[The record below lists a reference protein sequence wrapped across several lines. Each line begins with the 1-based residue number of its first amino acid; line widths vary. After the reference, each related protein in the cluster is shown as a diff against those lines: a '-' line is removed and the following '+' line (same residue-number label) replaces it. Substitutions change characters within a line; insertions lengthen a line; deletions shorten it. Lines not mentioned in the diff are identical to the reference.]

1 MILEAFHLPENKKK
15 TKHYIEDLKN
25 RKHEYSKS
33 GIQKNIFA
41 FECFPFYTSGSL
53 QFSLSY
59 CFLVFKLEGS
69 GNLQ

>member
-1 MILEAFHLPENKKK
+1 MIFEAFHLPENKKK
-15 TKHYIEDLKN
+15 QTKHYIEDLKN

-53 QFSLSY
+53 QFFIILFFS
-59 CFLVFKLEGS
+59 F
-69 GNLQ
+69 